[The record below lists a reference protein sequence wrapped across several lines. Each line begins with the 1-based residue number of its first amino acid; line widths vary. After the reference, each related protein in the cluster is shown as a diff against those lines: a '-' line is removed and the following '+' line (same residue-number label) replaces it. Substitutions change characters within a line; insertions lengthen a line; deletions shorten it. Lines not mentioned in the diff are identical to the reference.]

1 MEGRYPPGEFPVC
14 LHRNAGLSDLFTAL
28 YEKHREAS
36 AYILDG
42 DSQEYL
48 VNAVII
54 NDEFVALG
62 KGRDRKLADG
72 DQVFFIL
79 PIGGG

>member
-14 LHRNAGLSDLFTAL
+14 LQSKAGLSDLFTAL

-36 AYILDG
+36 AYVFDS

-54 NDEFVALG
+54 NNEFVALD
-62 KGRDRKLADG
+62 KGQNRKLVDG